1 MTKQEA
7 AIKYITENYLEFN
20 RLRHDIVSDK
30 LQIRMEADLES
41 STTQGASVQRS
52 KAAVQNGSELWREM
66 TKHDINSIVC
76 HCAQEYDAN
85 ITSRE
90 VMTALQS
97 DLIPDVHPLREYIN
111 ALPAW
116 KPESGDWIDFVAS
129 QVRVKNNDNKVSG
142 NNNDNTDNLRPN
154 QYPLGAQGEENTQQP
169 KQLDSTTFQ
178 STPFAH
184 EAHRGPRCSQQHSE
198 RLGEAY
204 KNDNIDNFRGNQYPC
219 RDEDDLNQQLKQLD
233 STTYSARNNTASG
246 EGNNT
251 TPDRPRGLSERTS
264 CCQTTT
270 LLDRPYGAERPMNLT
285 GEADLT
291 VSEAHD
297 LTSNSSQRERSEAE
311 RLWRVCFKKWFVAM
325 VASWMKDEVVNHQ
338 VLVLIG
344 KQGIFKT
351 TWLEHLIP
359 PHLRA
364 YACKLANSNDLN
376 KDERLRIAEFG
387 LISLDEIDS
396 MNNRELN
403 QLKSV
408 ITATD
413 VNERAAYAY
422 TKERRV
428 RLASFCASGNRR
440 DFLTDITGNR
450 RWLPFEVESIQNPFY
465 SILPYEQMYAQAWAL
480 AQDPMFSYWFD
491 LDEIE
496 VLEEHNQ
503 HFRDESNEEQLLP
516 ILFDVPAEG
525 RGEFM
530 TTAQISERLV
540 SYGNIKKPMALSR
553 LGMVLGGIGY
563 RAVTRKINN
572 TRARGWIV
580 YQRDTEEI
588 NSLKRLLK
596 DG

>member
-7 AIKYITENYLEFN
+7 AIKYITENYLDYR
-20 RLRHDIVSDK
+20 RLRHDIVADK
-30 LQIRMEADLES
+30 LQIRMADSLSAPHNATSVIGDPAED
-41 STTQGASVQRS
+41 ASL
-52 KAAVQNGSELWREM
+52 QNAPEGLQFKGGEYWREM

-97 DLIPDVHPLREYIN
+97 DLIPDVHPLREYV
-111 ALPAW
+111 LSCGEWTEEQP
-116 KPESGDWIDFVAS
+116 DWIDWVAQ
-129 QVRVKNNDNKVSG
+129 QVTVK
-142 NNNDNTDNLRPN
+142 
-154 QYPLGAQGEENTQQP
+154 PLG
-169 KQLDSTTFQ
+169 D
-178 STPFAH
+178 
-184 EAHRGPRCSQQHSE
+184 EAKGDKARG
-198 RLGEAY
+198 
-204 KNDNIDNFRGNQYPC
+204 
-219 RDEDDLNQQLKQLD
+219 
-233 STTYSARNNTASG
+233 
-246 EGNNT
+246 
-251 TPDRPRGLSERTS
+251 
-264 CCQTTT
+264 
-270 LLDRPYGAERPMNLT
+270 
-285 GEADLT
+285 
-291 VSEAHD
+291 
-297 LTSNSSQRERSEAE
+297 E
-311 RLWRVCFKKWFVAM
+311 RLWRGCFKKWFVAM

-465 SILPYEQMYAQAWAL
+465 TILPYERMYAQAWAL
-480 AQDPMFSYWFD
+480 AQDPLFSYWFD

-540 SYGNIKKPMALSR
+540 TYGNIKKPMALSR
-553 LGMVLGGIGY
+553 LGMVLGAAGYQSTRPKIGG
-563 RAVTRKINN
+563 RLI
-572 TRARGWIV
+572 RGWLV
-580 YQRDTEEI
+580 YQRDTDEI
-588 NSLKRLLK
+588 ASLKRLLK
-596 DG
+596 E

>member
-7 AIKYITENYLEFN
+7 AIKYITENYLDYN
-20 RLRHDIVSDK
+20 RLRHDIVADK
-30 LQIRMEADLES
+30 LQVRDE
-41 STTQGASVQRS
+41 TG
-52 KAAVQNGSELWREM
+52 WREM

-90 VMTALQS
+90 VLTALQS
-97 DLIPDVHPLREYIN
+97 DLIPDVHPLREYVLSCREWT
-111 ALPAW
+111 AEQP
-116 KPESGDWIDFVAS
+116 DWIDFVAR
-129 QVRVKNNDNKVSG
+129 QVRVKENDN
-142 NNNDNTDNLRPN
+142 
-154 QYPLGAQGEENTQQP
+154 EENVC
-169 KQLDSTTFQ
+169 K
-178 STPFAH
+178 
-184 EAHRGPRCSQQHSE
+184 E
-198 RLGEAY
+198 
-204 KNDNIDNFRGNQYPC
+204 DNINNLRGNQLP
-219 RDEDDLNQQLKQLD
+219 
-233 STTYSARNNTASG
+233 AAPM
-246 EGNNT
+246 GNNT
-251 TPDRPRGLSERTS
+251 TPSY
-264 CCQTTT
+264 TT
-270 LLDRPYGAERPMNLT
+270 LHNTTPN
-285 GEADLT
+285 AD
-291 VSEAHD
+291 
-297 LTSNSSQRERSEAE
+297 
-311 RLWRVCFKKWFVAM
+311 RLWRACFKKWFVAM
-325 VASWMKDEVVNHQ
+325 VASWMNDEVVNHQ

-450 RWLPFEVESIQNPFY
+450 RWLPFEVEEIQNPFY
-465 SILPYEQMYAQAWAL
+465 TLLPYERMYAQAWAL
-480 AQDPMFSYWFD
+480 AQDPLFSYWFD

-496 VLEEHNQ
+496 VLEQHNQ

-540 SYGNIKKPMALSR
+540 TYGNIKKPMALGR
-553 LGMVLGGIGY
+553 LGVLMGSMGY
-563 RAVTRKINN
+563 RSVTRGN
-572 TRARGWIV
+572 RQARLRGWIV

-588 NSLKRLLK
+588 AANKKLLAK
-596 DG
+596 ECVTV

>member
-7 AIKYITENYLEFN
+7 AIKYITENYLDYN
-20 RLRHDIVSDK
+20 RLRHDVIADK
-30 LQIRMEADLES
+30 MQVRDE
-41 STTQGASVQRS
+41 TG
-52 KAAVQNGSELWREM
+52 WREM

-76 HCAQEYDAN
+76 HAAQEYDAN

-97 DLIPDVHPLREYIN
+97 DLIPDVHPLREYVLSCGEWT
-111 ALPAW
+111 AEQP
-116 KPESGDWIDFVAS
+116 DWIDLVAS
-129 QVRVKNNDNKVSG
+129 QVHVRESA
-142 NNNDNTDNLRPN
+142 TERC
-154 QYPLGAQGEENTQQP
+154 
-169 KQLDSTTFQ
+169 
-178 STPFAH
+178 
-184 EAHRGPRCSQQHSE
+184 EAPVDRHFVAVDGR
-198 RLGEAY
+198 
-204 KNDNIDNFRGNQYPC
+204 
-219 RDEDDLNQQLKQLD
+219 
-233 STTYSARNNTASG
+233 SAAPVVFHNESTASI
-246 EGNNT
+246 T
-251 TPDRPRGLSERTS
+251 SDLQCSASETN
-264 CCQTTT
+264 
-270 LLDRPYGAERPMNLT
+270 Y
-285 GEADLT
+285 
-291 VSEAHD
+291 SEATH
-297 LTSNSSQRERSEAE
+297 SSQSERSEAD

-465 SILPYEQMYAQAWAL
+465 TLLPYERMYAQAWAL
-480 AQDPMFSYWFD
+480 AQDPLFSYWFD

-496 VLEEHNQ
+496 VLEQHNQ

-540 SYGNIKKPMALSR
+540 TYGNIKKPMALGR
-553 LGMVLGGIGY
+553 LGVLMGSMGY
-563 RAVTRKINN
+563 RSVTRGN
-572 TRARGWIV
+572 RQARLRGWIV

-588 NSLKRLLK
+588 AANKKLLAK
-596 DG
+596 ECVTV

>member
-7 AIKYITENYLEFN
+7 AIKYITENYLDYS
-20 RLRHDIVSDK
+20 RLRHDVIADK
-30 LQIRMEADLES
+30 LQVRME
-41 STTQGASVQRS
+41 
-52 KAAVQNGSELWREM
+52 NGWREM

-76 HCAQEYDAN
+76 HAAQEYDAN

-97 DLIPDVHPLREYIN
+97 DLIPDVHPLREYV
-111 ALPAW
+111 LSCREWTEEQP
-116 KPESGDWIDFVAS
+116 DWIDWVAS
-129 QVRVKNNDNKVSG
+129 QVHVVDAN
-142 NNNDNTDNLRPN
+142 
-154 QYPLGAQGEENTQQP
+154 
-169 KQLDSTTFQ
+169 
-178 STPFAH
+178 
-184 EAHRGPRCSQQHSE
+184 
-198 RLGEAY
+198 
-204 KNDNIDNFRGNQYPC
+204 
-219 RDEDDLNQQLKQLD
+219 
-233 STTYSARNNTASG
+233 
-246 EGNNT
+246 
-251 TPDRPRGLSERTS
+251 
-264 CCQTTT
+264 
-270 LLDRPYGAERPMNLT
+270 
-285 GEADLT
+285 AD
-291 VSEAHD
+291 
-297 LTSNSSQRERSEAE
+297 
-311 RLWRVCFKKWFVAM
+311 RLWRGCFKKWFVAM

-465 SILPYEQMYAQAWAL
+465 TILPYERMYAQAWAL
-480 AQDPMFSYWFD
+480 AQDPLFSYWFD

-503 HFRDESNEEQLLP
+503 HFRDESNEEQLLDVY
-516 ILFDVPAEG
+516 FAVPAEG
-525 RGEFM
+525 ASNTKFL
-530 TTAQISERLV
+530 TTAEISERLIY
-540 SYGNIKKPMALSR
+540 YGNIKRPLSLSR
-553 LGMVLGGIGY
+553 LGVLLSQKGFLSI
-563 RAVTRKINN
+563 RKGSPQ
-572 TRARGWIV
+572 RRGWIV
-580 YQRDTEEI
+580 YERDNEEI
-588 NSLKRLLK
+588 NAERRILSKT
-596 DG
+596 

>member
-1 MTKQEA
+1 MNKQEC
-7 AIKYITENYLEFN
+7 AIKYVEDNYLQFN
-20 RLRHDIVSDK
+20 RLRHDIIADK
-30 LQIRMEADLES
+30 LQVRCAHPIGDRLSAPQKSADFSGTPQAKGER
-41 STTQGASVQRS
+41 QEQ
-52 KAAVQNGSELWREM
+52 WREM

-76 HCAQEYDAN
+76 HAAQEYDAN

-97 DLIPDVHPLREYIN
+97 DLIPDVHPLREYI
-111 ALPAW
+111 LSLQPYT
-116 KPESGDWIDFVAS
+116 PDQPDWIDLVA
-129 QVRVKNNDNKVSG
+129 QKVTVK
-142 NNNDNTDNLRPN
+142 
-154 QYPLGAQGEENTQQP
+154 PLGEEAKGDKARGE
-169 KQLDSTTFQ
+169 K
-178 STPFAH
+178 
-184 EAHRGPRCSQQHSE
+184 
-198 RLGEAY
+198 
-204 KNDNIDNFRGNQYPC
+204 
-219 RDEDDLNQQLKQLD
+219 
-233 STTYSARNNTASG
+233 
-246 EGNNT
+246 
-251 TPDRPRGLSERTS
+251 
-264 CCQTTT
+264 
-270 LLDRPYGAERPMNLT
+270 
-285 GEADLT
+285 
-291 VSEAHD
+291 
-297 LTSNSSQRERSEAE
+297 
-311 RLWRVCFKKWFVAM
+311 LWRGCFKKWFVAM

-450 RWLPFEVESIQNPFY
+450 RWLPFEVESIQNPFNT
-465 SILPYEQMYAQAWAL
+465 ILPYERMYAQAWAL
-480 AQDPMFSYWFD
+480 AQDPLFSYWFD
-491 LDEIE
+491 LEEIE
-496 VLEEHNQ
+496 VLEQHNQ
-503 HFRDESNEEQLLP
+503 YFRDESNEEQLLP

-540 SYGNIKKPMALSR
+540 TYGNIKKPMALSR
-553 LGMVLGGIGY
+553 LGMVLGAAGY
-563 RAVTRKINN
+563 RSTRPKIGG
-572 TRARGWIV
+572 RLIRGWLV
-580 YQRDTEEI
+580 YQRDTDEVA
-588 NSLKRLLK
+588 SLRRLLK
-596 DG
+596 E

>member
-7 AIKYITENYLEFN
+7 VIKYIEDNYLQFR
-20 RLRHDIVSDK
+20 RLRHDVISDK
-30 LQIRMEADLES
+30 LQVRVAHRLED
-41 STTQGASVQRS
+41 
-52 KAAVQNGSELWREM
+52 AALSGYSLEFKGGEYWREM
-66 TKHDINSIVC
+66 TKNDINSIVC
-76 HCAQEYDAN
+76 HCAQECDVN

-97 DLIPDVHPLREYIN
+97 DLIPDVHPLREYI
-111 ALPAW
+111 LSL
-116 KPESGDWIDFVAS
+116 KPYTPDQPDWIDFVAS
-129 QVRVKNNDNKVSG
+129 QVKVRESASSGVQELRSSGVTSEQAQSATEPSEPLTSG
-142 NNNDNTDNLRPN
+142 N
-154 QYPLGAQGEENTQQP
+154 
-169 KQLDSTTFQ
+169 
-178 STPFAH
+178 
-184 EAHRGPRCSQQHSE
+184 
-198 RLGEAY
+198 
-204 KNDNIDNFRGNQYPC
+204 
-219 RDEDDLNQQLKQLD
+219 
-233 STTYSARNNTASG
+233 SAS
-246 EGNNT
+246 
-251 TPDRPRGLSERTS
+251 
-264 CCQTTT
+264 
-270 LLDRPYGAERPMNLT
+270 
-285 GEADLT
+285 
-291 VSEAHD
+291 
-297 LTSNSSQRERSEAE
+297 
-311 RLWRVCFKKWFVAM
+311 RLWRACFKKWFVAM

-344 KQGIFKT
+344 KQGIYKT

-422 TKERRV
+422 TKERRI

-450 RWLPFEVESIQNPFY
+450 RWLPFEVESIQNPFHTQ
-465 SILPYEQMYAQAWAL
+465 LPYEQMYAQAWAL
-480 AQDPMFSYWFD
+480 AQDPFFSYWFD

-496 VLEEHNQ
+496 VLEQHNQ

-525 RGEFM
+525 KGEFL
-530 TTAQISERLV
+530 TTAQISERLIT
-540 SYGNIKKPMALSR
+540 YGNIKKPMALSR
-553 LGMVLGGIGY
+553 VGMLLGAHGFQKKTIGVQ
-563 RAVTRKINN
+563 RL
-572 TRARGWIV
+572 RGWLV
-580 YQRDTEEI
+580 YQRSMDEI
-588 NSLKRLLK
+588 NANKRLYAK
-596 DG
+596 

>member
-7 AIKYITENYLEFN
+7 AIKYITENYLDYN
-20 RLRHDIVSDK
+20 RLRHDVIADK
-30 LQIRMEADLES
+30 MQVRDE
-41 STTQGASVQRS
+41 TG
-52 KAAVQNGSELWREM
+52 WREM

-97 DLIPDVHPLREYIN
+97 DLIPDVHPLREYVLSCGEWT
-111 ALPAW
+111 AEQP
-116 KPESGDWIDFVAS
+116 DWIDLVAS
-129 QVRVKNNDNKVSG
+129 QVRVRESA
-142 NNNDNTDNLRPN
+142 TDRC
-154 QYPLGAQGEENTQQP
+154 
-169 KQLDSTTFQ
+169 
-178 STPFAH
+178 
-184 EAHRGPRCSQQHSE
+184 EAPVDRHFVAVDGR
-198 RLGEAY
+198 
-204 KNDNIDNFRGNQYPC
+204 
-219 RDEDDLNQQLKQLD
+219 
-233 STTYSARNNTASG
+233 SAAPVVFHNESTAS
-246 EGNNT
+246 NA
-251 TPDRPRGLSERTS
+251 SELQCSASETN
-264 CCQTTT
+264 
-270 LLDRPYGAERPMNLT
+270 Y
-285 GEADLT
+285 
-291 VSEAHD
+291 SEATH
-297 LTSNSSQRERSEAE
+297 SSQSERSEAD

-344 KQGIFKT
+344 RQGIYKT

-465 SILPYEQMYAQAWAL
+465 TLLPYERMYAQAWAL
-480 AQDPMFSYWFD
+480 AQDPLFSYWFD

-540 SYGNIKKPMALSR
+540 SYGNIKKPMALGR
-553 LGMVLGGIGY
+553 LGVLMGSMGY
-563 RAVTRKINN
+563 RSVTRGN
-572 TRARGWIV
+572 RQARLRGWIV

-588 NSLKRLLK
+588 AANKKLLAK
-596 DG
+596 ECVTV

>member
-1 MTKQEA
+1 MTKQEC
-7 AIKYITENYLEFN
+7 AIKYITENYLDYN
-20 RLRHDIVSDK
+20 RLRHDVIADK
-30 LQIRMEADLES
+30 MQVRDE
-41 STTQGASVQRS
+41 TG
-52 KAAVQNGSELWREM
+52 WREM

-76 HCAQEYDAN
+76 HAAQEYDAN

-97 DLIPDVHPLREYIN
+97 DLIPDVHPLREYVLSCGEWT
-111 ALPAW
+111 AEQP
-116 KPESGDWIDFVAS
+116 DWIDLVAS
-129 QVRVKNNDNKVSG
+129 QVRVRESA
-142 NNNDNTDNLRPN
+142 TD
-154 QYPLGAQGEENTQQP
+154 
-169 KQLDSTTFQ
+169 
-178 STPFAH
+178 
-184 EAHRGPRCSQQHSE
+184 RCKAPVDRHFVAVDG
-198 RLGEAY
+198 R
-204 KNDNIDNFRGNQYPC
+204 
-219 RDEDDLNQQLKQLD
+219 
-233 STTYSARNNTASG
+233 SAAPVVFHNESTAS
-246 EGNNT
+246 NA
-251 TPDRPRGLSERTS
+251 SELQCSASETN
-264 CCQTTT
+264 
-270 LLDRPYGAERPMNLT
+270 Y
-285 GEADLT
+285 
-291 VSEAHD
+291 SEANY
-297 LTSNSSQRERSEAE
+297 SEPRERSKADA
-311 RLWRVCFKKWFVAM
+311 LWRACFKKWFVAM

-450 RWLPFEVESIQNPFY
+450 RWLPFEVEEIQNPFY
-465 SILPYEQMYAQAWAL
+465 TLLPYERMYAQAWAL
-480 AQDPMFSYWFD
+480 AQDPLFSYWFD

-540 SYGNIKKPMALSR
+540 TYGNIKKPMALGR
-553 LGMVLGGIGY
+553 LGVLMGSMGY
-563 RAVTRKINN
+563 RSVTRGN
-572 TRARGWIV
+572 RQARLRGWIV

-588 NSLKRLLK
+588 AANKKLLAK
-596 DG
+596 EGVTV

>member
-1 MTKQEA
+1 MTKQEC

-30 LQIRMEADLES
+30 LQVRCAHNLGEEAKGDE
-41 STTQGASVQRS
+41 ASRQ
-52 KAAVQNGSELWREM
+52 EYWREM

-76 HCAQEYDAN
+76 HAAQEYDAN

-90 VMTALQS
+90 VITALQS
-97 DLIPDVHPLREYIN
+97 DLIPDVHPLREYV
-111 ALPAW
+111 LSCREWTEEQP
-116 KPESGDWIDFVAS
+116 DWIDFVAS
-129 QVRVKNNDNKVSG
+129 QVRVKASPESDSLEDATLQDAAK
-142 NNNDNTDNLRPN
+142 
-154 QYPLGAQGEENTQQP
+154 PLQFRGEEN
-169 KQLDSTTFQ
+169 K
-178 STPFAH
+178 
-184 EAHRGPRCSQQHSE
+184 
-198 RLGEAY
+198 
-204 KNDNIDNFRGNQYPC
+204 
-219 RDEDDLNQQLKQLD
+219 
-233 STTYSARNNTASG
+233 
-246 EGNNT
+246 
-251 TPDRPRGLSERTS
+251 
-264 CCQTTT
+264 
-270 LLDRPYGAERPMNLT
+270 
-285 GEADLT
+285 AD
-291 VSEAHD
+291 
-297 LTSNSSQRERSEAE
+297 
-311 RLWRVCFKKWFVAM
+311 RLWRGCFKKWFVAM

-465 SILPYEQMYAQAWAL
+465 TILPYERMYAQAWAL
-480 AQDPMFSYWFD
+480 AQDPLFSYWFD

-496 VLEEHNQ
+496 VLEQHNQ
-503 HFRDESNEEQLLP
+503 YFRDESNEEQLLP

-540 SYGNIKKPMALSR
+540 TYGNIKKPMALSR
-553 LGMVLGGIGY
+553 LGMVLGAAGYQSTRPKIGG
-563 RAVTRKINN
+563 RLI
-572 TRARGWIV
+572 RGWLV
-580 YQRDTEEI
+580 YQRDTDEI
-588 NSLKRLLK
+588 ASLKRLLK
-596 DG
+596 E

>member
-7 AIKYITENYLEFN
+7 AIKYITENYLDYR
-20 RLRHDIVSDK
+20 RLRHDIVADK
-30 LQIRMEADLES
+30 LQVRLLGDEAKGKRQEYW
-41 STTQGASVQRS
+41 
-52 KAAVQNGSELWREM
+52 KELS
-66 TKHDINSIVC
+66 KHDINSIVC

-97 DLIPDVHPLREYIN
+97 DLIPDVHPLREYV
-111 ALPAW
+111 LSCGEWTEEQP
-116 KPESGDWIDFVAS
+116 DWIDWVAS
-129 QVRVKNNDNKVSG
+129 QVTVK
-142 NNNDNTDNLRPN
+142 
-154 QYPLGAQGEENTQQP
+154 PLG
-169 KQLDSTTFQ
+169 D
-178 STPFAH
+178 
-184 EAHRGPRCSQQHSE
+184 EAKGD
-198 RLGEAY
+198 
-204 KNDNIDNFRGNQYPC
+204 K
-219 RDEDDLNQQLKQLD
+219 
-233 STTYSARNNTASG
+233 ARG
-246 EGNNT
+246 EG
-251 TPDRPRGLSERTS
+251 
-264 CCQTTT
+264 
-270 LLDRPYGAERPMNLT
+270 
-285 GEADLT
+285 
-291 VSEAHD
+291 
-297 LTSNSSQRERSEAE
+297 
-311 RLWRVCFKKWFVAM
+311 LWRGCFKKWFVAM

-465 SILPYEQMYAQAWAL
+465 TLLPYERMYAQAWAL
-480 AQDPMFSYWFD
+480 AQDPLFSYWFD

-496 VLEEHNQ
+496 VLEVHNQ

-540 SYGNIKKPMALSR
+540 TYGNIKKPMALSR
-553 LGMVLGGIGY
+553 LGMVLGAAGYQSTRPKIGG
-563 RAVTRKINN
+563 RLI
-572 TRARGWIV
+572 RGWLV
-580 YQRDTEEI
+580 YQRDTDEI
-588 NSLKRLLK
+588 ASLKRLLK
-596 DG
+596 E

>member
-7 AIKYITENYLEFN
+7 AIKYITENYLDFN
-20 RLRHDIVSDK
+20 RLRHDIVADK
-30 LQIRMEADLES
+30 LQVRDE
-41 STTQGASVQRS
+41 TG
-52 KAAVQNGSELWREM
+52 WREM

-97 DLIPDVHPLREYIN
+97 DLIPDVHPLREYV
-111 ALPAW
+111 LSCGEWTEEQP
-116 KPESGDWIDFVAS
+116 DWIDWVAQ
-129 QVRVKNNDNKVSG
+129 QVTVK
-142 NNNDNTDNLRPN
+142 
-154 QYPLGAQGEENTQQP
+154 PLG
-169 KQLDSTTFQ
+169 D
-178 STPFAH
+178 
-184 EAHRGPRCSQQHSE
+184 EAKGD
-198 RLGEAY
+198 
-204 KNDNIDNFRGNQYPC
+204 K
-219 RDEDDLNQQLKQLD
+219 
-233 STTYSARNNTASG
+233 ARG
-246 EGNNT
+246 EG
-251 TPDRPRGLSERTS
+251 
-264 CCQTTT
+264 
-270 LLDRPYGAERPMNLT
+270 
-285 GEADLT
+285 
-291 VSEAHD
+291 
-297 LTSNSSQRERSEAE
+297 
-311 RLWRVCFKKWFVAM
+311 LWRACFKKWFVAM

-387 LISLDEIDS
+387 IISLDEIDS

-465 SILPYEQMYAQAWAL
+465 TILPYERMYAQAWAL
-480 AQDPMFSYWFD
+480 AQDPLFSYWFD

-496 VLEEHNQ
+496 VLEQHNQ

-525 RGEFM
+525 KGEFM

-540 SYGNIKKPMALSR
+540 TYGNIKKPMALSR
-553 LGMVLGGIGY
+553 LGMVLGGAGYQSTRPKIGG
-563 RAVTRKINN
+563 RLI
-572 TRARGWIV
+572 RGWLV
-580 YQRDTEEI
+580 YQRDTDEI
-588 NSLKRLLK
+588 ASLKRLLK
-596 DG
+596 E

>member
-7 AIKYITENYLEFN
+7 VIKYIEDNYLQFN
-20 RLRHDIVSDK
+20 HLRHDVVSDK
-30 LQIRMEADLES
+30 LQIRLSGEEAMRLLGER
-41 STTQGASVQRS
+41 Q
-52 KAAVQNGSELWREM
+52 EYWREM

-76 HCAQEYDAN
+76 HCAQECDVN

-97 DLIPDVHPLREYIN
+97 DLIPDVHPLREYILS
-111 ALPAW
+111 LPSFT
-116 KPESGDWIDFVAS
+116 PDQPDWIDLVA
-129 QVRVKNNDNKVSG
+129 QKVTVKPSLLSD
-142 NNNDNTDNLRPN
+142 
-154 QYPLGAQGEENTQQP
+154 
-169 KQLDSTTFQ
+169 
-178 STPFAH
+178 
-184 EAHRGPRCSQQHSE
+184 
-198 RLGEAY
+198 
-204 KNDNIDNFRGNQYPC
+204 
-219 RDEDDLNQQLKQLD
+219 
-233 STTYSARNNTASG
+233 
-246 EGNNT
+246 
-251 TPDRPRGLSERTS
+251 DRPKGLLDRTS
-264 CCQTTT
+264 CCETTA
-270 LLDRPYGAERPMNLT
+270 LRDRTEGAERPMESL
-285 GEADLT
+285 
-291 VSEAHD
+291 SEAC
-297 LTSNSSQRERSEAE
+297 ERSKAD
-311 RLWRVCFKKWFVAM
+311 RLWRGCFKKWFVAM

-344 KQGIFKT
+344 KQGIYKT

-364 YACKLANSNDLN
+364 YACKLANSADLN

-403 QLKSV
+403 QLKSI

-450 RWLPFEVESIQNPFY
+450 RWLPFEVESIQNPFTTL
-465 SILPYEQMYAQAWAL
+465 LPYERMYAQAWAL
-480 AQDPMFSYWFD
+480 AQDPFFSYWFD

-496 VLEEHNQ
+496 VLEQHNQ

-525 RGEFM
+525 KGEFL

-540 SYGNIKKPMALSR
+540 TYGNIKKPMALSR
-553 LGMVLGGIGY
+553 LGMLLGAHGFQKKTIGVQ
-563 RAVTRKINN
+563 RL
-572 TRARGWIV
+572 RGWLV
-580 YQRDTEEI
+580 YQRSMDEI
-588 NSLKRLLK
+588 NANKRLYAK
-596 DG
+596 

>member
-1 MTKQEA
+1 MSKQEA
-7 AIKYITENYLEFN
+7 AIKYITENYLDYS
-20 RLRHDIVSDK
+20 RLRHDVIADK
-30 LQIRMEADLES
+30 LQVRME
-41 STTQGASVQRS
+41 
-52 KAAVQNGSELWREM
+52 NGWREM

-76 HCAQEYDAN
+76 HAAQEYDAN

-97 DLIPDVHPLREYIN
+97 DLIPDVHPLREYV
-111 ALPAW
+111 LSCREWTEEQP
-116 KPESGDWIDFVAS
+116 DWIDLVA
-129 QVRVKNNDNKVSG
+129 QKVKVKPS
-142 NNNDNTDNLRPN
+142 
-154 QYPLGAQGEENTQQP
+154 PLS
-169 KQLDSTTFQ
+169 DSLEDASLQ
-178 STPFAH
+178 NAPM
-184 EAHRGPRCSQQHSE
+184 GLQ
-198 RLGEAY
+198 
-204 KNDNIDNFRGNQYPC
+204 FRGN
-219 RDEDDLNQQLKQLD
+219 ENK
-233 STTYSARNNTASG
+233 
-246 EGNNT
+246 
-251 TPDRPRGLSERTS
+251 
-264 CCQTTT
+264 
-270 LLDRPYGAERPMNLT
+270 
-285 GEADLT
+285 AD
-291 VSEAHD
+291 A
-297 LTSNSSQRERSEAE
+297 
-311 RLWRVCFKKWFVAM
+311 LWRKCFKKWFVAM

-465 SILPYEQMYAQAWAL
+465 AIMPYEQMYAQAWTL
-480 AQDPMFSYWFD
+480 AQDPLFSYWFD

-496 VLEEHNQ
+496 VLEKHNQ
-503 HFRDESNEEQLLP
+503 HFRDESNEEQLLDVY
-516 ILFDVPAEG
+516 FAVPAEG
-525 RGEFM
+525 ASNTKFL
-530 TTAQISERLV
+530 TTAEISERLIY
-540 SYGNIKKPMALSR
+540 YGNIKRPLSLSR
-553 LGMVLGGIGY
+553 LGVLLSQKGFLSI
-563 RAVTRKINN
+563 RKGSPQ
-572 TRARGWIV
+572 RRGWIV
-580 YQRDTEEI
+580 YERDNEEI
-588 NSLKRLLK
+588 NAERRILSKT
-596 DG
+596 